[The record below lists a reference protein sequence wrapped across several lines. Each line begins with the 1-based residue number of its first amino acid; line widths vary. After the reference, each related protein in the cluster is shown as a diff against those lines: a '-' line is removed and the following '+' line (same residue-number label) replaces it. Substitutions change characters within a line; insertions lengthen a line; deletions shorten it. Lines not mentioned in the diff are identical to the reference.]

1 MNFTTERLKTKYNSK
16 KSNARNKGI
25 EFDLTYEEYEAM
37 FLQSNGMCDYTGM
50 VMSDDVAA
58 ANYVSIERLC
68 ANTGYIC
75 SNVCLIR
82 TDANKVKGEVLDTAD
97 KGLSNHKVSDN
108 IMLAKV
114 CETIYNHTK
123 LAAIKNKY
131 QILFDSLKVKVDNP
145 IQSGNVIET
154 IYPTPTKKEINMNT
168 PITSIT
174 TVTIHVNPELLLTQ
188 KYYQFGIQIESFGVG
203 FELSFG
209 EFKRM
214 VGRKC
219 CQLTNRTLTVDTA
232 TIWVMDKGLSVSKD
246 NVLVLEQGV
255 AEALDV
261 FVVKAGIG
269 YSGLLTLCKNLG
281 LNSKSSL

>member
-16 KSNARNKGI
+16 KSNATNKGI
-25 EFDLTYEEYEAM
+25 EFNLTYEEYEAM

-50 VMSDDVAA
+50 VMSDDVTAT
-58 ANYVSIERLC
+58 NYVSIERLN
-68 ANTGYIC
+68 ANEGYIP

-97 KGLSNHKVSDN
+97 KGLSNYKVSDN

-114 CETIYNHTK
+114 CETIYNPTK
-123 LAAIKNKY
+123 LAVIKNKY
-131 QILFDSLKVKVDNP
+131 KILFDSLKVKVDNT
-145 IQSGNVIET
+145 IQSGHIIEPVYPAT
-154 IYPTPTKKEINMNT
+154 IKKEIIM
-168 PITSIT
+168 T
-174 TVTIHVNPELLLTQ
+174 TTIIHVNPELILTQ
-188 KYYQFGIQIESFGVG
+188 KYYQFGTQIESFEVG
-203 FELSFG
+203 FELTYG

-219 CQLTNRTLTVDTA
+219 CQLTNRPLTVDTA
-232 TIWVMDKGLSVSKD
+232 TVWVMDKGLSVCKD
-246 NVLVLEQGV
+246 NVLVLEREV

-281 LNSKSSL
+281 LKGV